1 MPVTESA
8 PATVKIAGVQ
18 MAPRFGDKAANL
30 SAILS
35 LINEAAD
42 LGAKL
47 VVFPECALTG
57 YSFESREEALRYAE
71 PIPGESTMAVSD
83 ACARC
88 GVHAI
93 YGLLE
98 SDGDRLYNACV
109 LTGPEGVI
117 GSYRKIHLPYLGV
130 DRFADPGNRPF
141 AVQEVGGLRIG
152 MHICYD
158 GAFPESCRILT
169 LLGADVLVLPTNWPT
184 QSECA
189 AEHMMATR
197 AMENVVY
204 TIAVNRVGEE
214 RGFRFIGRSS
224 IFGTR
229 GEQLAFAGPDEPEI
243 IMADVDP
250 KVARTKRLIRVSGKN
265 EVDRIADRRPEF
277 YALIA
282 GPKDT
287 QRAVEP
293 AHNLPR

>member
-8 PATVKIAGVQ
+8 PDTATVKIAGVQ

-35 LINEAAD
+35 LLNEAAD
-42 LGAKL
+42 LGARL

-57 YSFESREEALRYAE
+57 YSFESRMEALRHAE
-71 PIPGESTMAVSD
+71 PIPGESTLAVAD
-83 ACARC
+83 ACARL

-158 GAFPESCRILT
+158 GAFPESCRVLT

-229 GEQLAFAGPDEPEI
+229 GEQLAFASPDEPEI
-243 IMADVDP
+243 IMADVNP
-250 KVARTKRLIRVSGKN
+250 MVARTKRLIRVPGKN

-277 YALIA
+277 YAVITS
-282 GPKDT
+282 PKDP
-287 QRAVEP
+287 QL
-293 AHNLPR
+293 NS